1 MTDTT
6 NTAVEVPAAEVP
18 AQPAA
23 SAGGREGG
31 IGLMAWFAIICW
43 PLLVATATYIHLNK
57 KMVEMTP
64 DVLVVDDIALI
75 KLAIDNGADRYNPD
89 AIRDE
94 VDRIVRS
101 SGMDNS
107 ILLSRSMILYAP
119 TRNQVSVSARAE
131 PAEPTRTMK

>member
-6 NTAVEVPAAEVP
+6 NMAVEVPAETP
-18 AQPAA
+18 ALA
-23 SAGGREGG
+23 SPTATTGRGG

-43 PLLVATATYIHLNK
+43 PLLVATATYVYLNK
-57 KMVEMTP
+57 RMVEMTP

-89 AIRDE
+89 EIRGE

-101 SGMDNS
+101 NGMDNS

-131 PAEPTRTMK
+131 PAEPVRTMK